1 MEAHLGN
8 LTGMAALVTGATSGI
23 GRAIA
28 EQFAASGAELMLTG
42 RNEAAGAEIAKHLGA
57 RFLAGDITDPAF
69 PDRVVA
75 ETLKSFG
82 RLDILVNNAGVT
94 HRGSILETSD
104 DDWARVMEV
113 NVTATMRC
121 SRAALRHM
129 VAVGKGNIV
138 NIASDWGVVAGAH
151 EAVYCASK
159 GAVVQLTRAMALD
172 HGPQGIRVNAVCP
185 GDIETPM
192 LLEGIRSRGEEIA
205 AGLARKGAAF
215 PLRRVG
221 RPEEIAK
228 VVAFLASDDAS
239 YVTGAAWLIDGGNT
253 AG

>member
-1 MEAHLGN
+1 
-8 LTGMAALVTGATSGI
+8 
-23 GRAIA
+23 
-28 EQFAASGAELMLTG
+28 
-42 RNEAAGAEIAKHLGA
+42 
-57 RFLAGDITDPAF
+57 
-69 PDRVVA
+69 
-75 ETLKSFG
+75 
-82 RLDILVNNAGVT
+82 
-94 HRGSILETSD
+94 
-104 DDWARVMEV
+104 
-113 NVTATMRC
+113 
-121 SRAALRHM
+121 M

-138 NIASDWGVVAGAH
+138 NIASDWGVVAGAR

-172 HGPQGIRVNAVCP
+172 HGPQGIRINAVCP